1 MRRNSV
7 TQFITRKRI
16 ALYILT
22 FLLVVGSFWFVH
34 NNHEFYE
41 RSIAEIV
48 EVETVQSEEVTDPH
62 GNEDQL
68 VTQRLEGVI
77 QNGEAKGSVIQL
89 DNEYAASQAYDHE
102 YSVGNDLFVSI
113 DTANEDGHLTGSI
126 LDVKRDHYTLLIA
139 WAFVFILLLVGQRQ
153 GFYSVISLAIN
164 ALIIA
169 LALDFYI
176 QTANISLLVISGVS
190 IVLFTVI
197 SLLLVNGNN
206 EKTYAAIAATLLG
219 TLFLF
224 AVTSF
229 VMWGTAGEGL
239 RYEEMQFVTRAP
251 EMVFMAGVLIGALGA
266 IMDVAITMSS
276 SLFNLYEKNSNIS
289 NKALRKSGMDIGKD
303 IMGTMTNILFFVY
316 ISGSIPMIILY
327 LKNSAALGF
336 TLNMNLTLE
345 LARALAGGIGIVVT
359 IPIGVYLTIF
369 FINRKRARV

>member
-1 MRRNSV
+1 MRRNIV
-7 TQFITRKRI
+7 KQFMTRKHI

-22 FLLVVGSFWFVH
+22 VLLIVGSFWFVNH
-34 NNHEFYE
+34 NHQFYE

-68 VTQRLEGVI
+68 VTQKLKGVI
-77 QNGEAKGSVIQL
+77 QNGDYKGVVIQL
-89 DNEYAASQAYDHE
+89 DNEYAESQVYDHE
-102 YSVGNDLFVSI
+102 YSVGNELFVSV
-113 DTANEDGHLTGSI
+113 DSTDETEDLTGSI

-139 WAFVFILLLVGQRQ
+139 WAFVIILLLIGQLQ

-176 QTANISLLVISGVS
+176 QTTNISLLVISGVS
-190 IVLFTVI
+190 IVLFTAI

-206 EKTYAAIAATLLG
+206 EKTYAAIVSTLLG

-224 AVTSF
+224 AVTAV

-276 SLFNLYEKNSNIS
+276 SLFNLYEKNNNIT
-289 NKALRKSGMDIGKD
+289 NKALKQSGMDIGKD

-336 TLNMNLTLE
+336 TLNMNLSLE
-345 LARALAGGIGIVVT
+345 LARALAGGVGIVIT
-359 IPIGVYLTIF
+359 I
-369 FINRKRARV
+369 R

>member
-7 TQFITRKRI
+7 TQFITRKRVV
-16 ALYILT
+16 LYILT
-22 FLLVVGSFWFVH
+22 FLLIVGSFWFVH
-34 NNHEFYE
+34 NNHALYE

-62 GNEDQL
+62 GNEDKL
-68 VTQRLEGVI
+68 VTQELEGVI
-77 QNGEAKGSVIQL
+77 QNGDAKGSVIQL
-89 DNEYAASQAYDHE
+89 DNEYAESQAYNDE
-102 YSVGNDLFVSI
+102 YTVGNDLFVSI
-113 DTANEDGHLTGSI
+113 DSTNEAEHLTGSI
-126 LDVKRDHYTLLIA
+126 LDVKRDQYTLVMA
-139 WAFVFILLLVGQRQ
+139 WAFIIILLLVGQRQ

-169 LALDFYI
+169 LALNFYI
-176 QTANISLLVISGVS
+176 QTTNISLLIISGVS

-276 SLFNLYEKNSNIS
+276 SLFNLYEKNNNITS
-289 NKALRKSGMDIGKD
+289 KALRKSGMDIGKD

-316 ISGSIPMIILY
+316 ISGSMPMIILY

-336 TLNMNLTLE
+336 TLNMNLSLE

>member
-1 MRRNSV
+1 M
-7 TQFITRKRI
+7 TKKRI

-22 FLLVVGSFWFVH
+22 FLLIISSFWFVNH
-34 NNHEFYE
+34 NHEFYE

-77 QNGEAKGSVIQL
+77 QNGEDQGAVIQL

-102 YSVGNDLFVSI
+102 YSVGHELFVSV
-113 DTANEDGHLTGSI
+113 DSTNESEQLTGSI
-126 LDVKRDHYTLLIA
+126 LDVKRDHYTLMIA
-139 WAFVFILLLVGQRQ
+139 WVFIIILLLVGQRQ
-153 GFYSVISLAIN
+153 GFYSVVSLAIN
-164 ALIIA
+164 AVIIA
-169 LALDFYI
+169 FALDFYI
-176 QTANISLLVISGVS
+176 QTANISLLIISGVS